1 MKSVNGLKEVR
12 KIEENT
18 QEIKDFT
25 WFNIFSTNFKVI
37 FYSMEN
43 MLTHFLSNYL
53 TTFLVHFN
61 PHNITHLFSI
71 ISSHILQTI
80 AAKIKQFNFRNQLW
94 FVNHSDRMFWNMLV
108 KCKVSRTQLLER
120 LWLRLKLI
128 VFFIL
133 SK

>member
-80 AAKIKQFNFRNQLW
+80 AAKIKQFSFRNQL
-94 FVNHSDRMFWNMLV
+94 
-108 KCKVSRTQLLER
+108 
-120 LWLRLKLI
+120 
-128 VFFIL
+128 
-133 SK
+133 

>member
-25 WFNIFSTNFKVI
+25 WFNIFYTNFKEISYKKV
-37 FYSMEN
+37 N

-61 PHNITHLFSI
+61 PHNIAHAFST
-71 ISSHILQTI
+71 ISSHISQTI
-80 AAKIKQFNFRNQLW
+80 TAKIKQFSFKNQL
-94 FVNHSDRMFWNMLV
+94 
-108 KCKVSRTQLLER
+108 
-120 LWLRLKLI
+120 
-128 VFFIL
+128 
-133 SK
+133 